1 MNIFEE
7 NLNKITTLVQKN
19 KKLLNINEPI
29 EFEGIVVESP
39 PTKFDFDL
47 SCNIALVLAKINK
60 TNPVELANRIKDL
73 ILKDPMII
81 QKLKLQDLAF

>member
-29 EFEGIVVESP
+29 EFEGIVVEYFTS
-39 PTKFDFDL
+39 
-47 SCNIALVLAKINK
+47 N
-60 TNPVELANRIKDL
+60 
-73 ILKDPMII
+73 
-81 QKLKLQDLAF
+81 